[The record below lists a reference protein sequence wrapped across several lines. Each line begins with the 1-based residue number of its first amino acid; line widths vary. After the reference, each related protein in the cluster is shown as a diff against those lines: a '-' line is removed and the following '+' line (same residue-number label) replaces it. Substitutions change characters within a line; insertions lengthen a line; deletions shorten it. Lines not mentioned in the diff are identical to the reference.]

1 VTEQQALKRARKFW
15 GKRAAVQVQKHGA
28 FIGEDLVWR
37 EWPHGVCEHG
47 KLSGKCCRE
56 IKDSHN
62 FYIIAREPEL
72 KLGRIKYWVPS
83 YKVGRVLMG
92 IMFEVLGN
100 GPSFEKA
107 FEAVEKNP
115 PLVLR

>member
-1 VTEQQALKRARKFW
+1 
-15 GKRAAVQVQKHGA
+15 
-28 FIGEDLVWR
+28 
-37 EWPHGVCEHG
+37 
-47 KLSGKCCRE
+47 
-56 IKDSHN
+56 
-62 FYIIAREPEL
+62 
-72 KLGRIKYWVPS
+72 
-83 YKVGRVLMG
+83 MG